1 MDFKSILT
9 NKQQPPLRM
18 SNPSHP
24 VSLWSRVRPSILA
37 MAMVLLTSV
46 MVSFLRLTIEG
57 YVATIQLVYLV
68 GVMLTA
74 ILLGTGPAIL
84 AAILSFIYASFFVA
98 EPRYTF
104 QVDDPEQIVRVAAFL
119 VVALFAG
126 NLAGRARVHATRAE
140 QRLIESQALYK
151 LSQIANQETDIQ
163 RCMERM
169 VQTIADT
176 MHLPFCAVHV
186 HDTHGESHIQASW
199 GKHTPDMHIESTS
212 LTIRTVT
219 VGRLDIAVPKTL
231 TWNEE
236 TSTLLHVFAHQI
248 AQSLEHD
255 RLASEAAYA
264 QALADSD
271 QLKSAIL
278 SSVSHDFRTPLT
290 TIQGAADELLDE
302 EVDWSPDH
310 QRQLITTIQD
320 QSHRLN
326 RLVSN
331 LLDLS
336 RIRAGAVRPHKD
348 WYALDEVIQHA
359 LDSQH
364 NALSKRSLTL
374 DLVPQL
380 PLIPIDFA
388 LVAQVIENLIR
399 NAINHT
405 PPETPISIQTF
416 TLDTN
421 VVVCITDQGPGIPDY
436 QKGYVFEPFYRC
448 AAVTDTRGSGIG
460 LAICRGFIDA
470 HGGCIWVEDN
480 PVGGTKFCFTLP
492 QNPPSEQR

>member
-1 MDFKSILT
+1 MGTELYHNTLRTVF
-9 NKQQPPLRM
+9 QQNRGM
-18 SNPSHP
+18 FAYQWHRSWRY
-24 VSLWSRVRPSILA
+24 VLA
-37 MAMVLLTSV
+37 LLLTLATV
-46 MVSFLRLTIEG
+46 LTVSTLQAVIVG
-57 YVATIQLVYLV
+57 YTATIQLIYLIGIMIVAVLV
-68 GVMLTA
+68 G
-74 ILLGTGPAIL
+74 IGPAMIGAL
-84 AAILSFIYASFFVA
+84 LSFLYTIYFLAT
-98 EPRYTF
+98 PRYTF
-104 QVDDPEQIVRVAAFL
+104 QVDDPEQTIRLLAFL
-119 VVALFAG
+119 TIALVTG
-126 NLAGRARVHATRAE
+126 TLAGRARIHAARAE

-169 VQTIADT
+169 VQTVANT
-176 MHLPFCAVHV
+176 MQLPFCAVHV

-199 GKHTPDMHIESTS
+199 GQHTPDMHIESTP

-219 VGRLDIAVPKTL
+219 VGRLDIAVPQTF

-264 QALADSD
+264 QALAESD

-302 EVDWSPDH
+302 EVDWSPEH

-359 LDSQH
+359 LEAQR
-364 NALSKRSLTL
+364 NILTKRPLTL
-374 DLVPQL
+374 DLAPQL
-380 PLIPIDFA
+380 PLIPLDFA

-405 PPETPISIQTF
+405 PPGTPISVHARTEDSQV
-416 TLDTN
+416 LVC
-421 VVVCITDQGPGIPDY
+421 VVDEGPGIPDY
-436 QKGYVFEPFYRC
+436 QKEYVFEPFYRC

-460 LAICRGFIDA
+460 LAICRGFIEA
-470 HGGCIWVEDN
+470 HGGRIWVEDN
-480 PVGGTKFCFTLP
+480 PAGGTKFCFTLP